1 MATHSVATH
10 SAVVGGGK
18 GVVGWWGFQLWYV
31 GSMAGGTVVGSNG
44 NEWDVVCVCVVGNV
58 IGLMG

>member
-18 GVVGWWGFQLWYV
+18 GVVGWWGCQLWYV

-44 NEWDVVCVCVVGNV
+44 NEWDVV
-58 IGLMG
+58 